1 MVANTLS
8 FTRALVATNVKATL
22 ALRGAFVI
30 QVVFMA
36 LNNFTFFV
44 FWWALMGHVTTLRGW
59 RLGDIQMLFGLVAA
73 AFGLTVTV
81 AGGVRHLGR
90 LIEDGDLDTLLTQP
104 KSVLVYALGLR
115 SQPSGFGDLISGL
128 IFIAWSGQ
136 VSWRT
141 TPLVLV
147 VIIASALILVASGIV
162 FFSLAFWL
170 GRVETVATQLW
181 ELLIT
186 FSLYPEPLFG
196 GALRLVLFTV
206 LPAGFVGY
214 LPVRLIHAPSVT
226 NVAIL
231 LIVATVYLGLAVLI
245 FNRGLRRYASGSRFT
260 TFG

>member
-1 MVANTLS
+1 
-8 FTRALVATNVKATL
+8 LVATNFKATL

-231 LIVATVYLGLAVLI
+231 LIVATAYMGLAVLI
-245 FNRGLRRYASGSRFT
+245 FDRGLRRYASGSRFT